1 MKLLTKDII
10 KKLEKRGRVE
20 EYKDSDPIITKFFN
34 PTGIGTWYVM
44 EGEKQSNNDWF
55 FYGVAEL
62 NYTEWGYF
70 TLSELEEVELPFG
83 LGIERDKSFKGTY
96 ADIKVN

>member
-10 KKLEKRGRVE
+10 KKLEKRGRIE
-20 EYKDSDPIITKFFN
+20 EYKDSDQIITKFFN

-44 EGEKQSNNDWF
+44 EGEKQPNN
-55 FYGVAEL
+55 EL

>member
-10 KKLEKRGRVE
+10 NKLEKRGRVE
-20 EYKDSDPIITKFFN
+20 NYQDSDPIIAKFFN

-44 EGEKQSNNDWF
+44 EGEKQPDNDWF

-62 NYTEWGYF
+62 HEKEWGSF
-70 TLSELEEVELPFG
+70 SLKELASFRGRFG
-83 LGIERDKSFKGTY
+83 LGIERDRHFEGTY
-96 ADIKVN
+96 ATLKNR

>member
-10 KKLEKRGRVE
+10 KKLEKRGRIE
-20 EYKDSDPIITKFFN
+20 EYKDSDPIITK
-34 PTGIGTWYVM
+34 
-44 EGEKQSNNDWF
+44 F